1 MRNELY
7 NVIYGFFIL
16 SSFWRK
22 CCETKFDV
30 LVLVSCKNVFRKV
43 DLWEIKNQFQVGNMF
58 QTGSTAIDINL
69 KFTIA
74 KRPFHHSSS
83 DISKLNLFLTI

>member
-1 MRNELY
+1 
-7 NVIYGFFIL
+7 
-16 SSFWRK
+16 
-22 CCETKFDV
+22 V
-30 LVLVSCKNVFRKV
+30 LVLVSYKNVFRKV
-43 DLWEIKNQFQVGNMF
+43 DLWEIKKKQFQVGNMF

-83 DISKLNLFLTI
+83 DISKLNLSLTI